1 MFYMLDGYL
10 KNKYYDTLSPLSPC
24 LREAELFRL
33 TVEEMPLEIRKG
45 DEFAG
50 WYGFADE
57 YAPVTEAVRE
67 FPRVPGISP
76 EKEALRLD
84 MAREVQTEVAFSA
97 AHTCIDYGK
106 VLQEGLAGYRQKVER
121 ALAASP
127 ENEMLRAME
136 LSLRAACR
144 YGERFAALAAEKAA
158 AETDAAEKMRLA
170 EIAKGLSRVP
180 QYGAETFRQA
190 VQSVWL
196 MHSLIPMAERSWASI
211 SLGRM
216 DQYLYPFYRTHLQHG
231 GTREEAK
238 AILKHLF
245 LLLDSYGDG
254 ACAMNIGGM
263 DAQGREK
270 LNELSFLLL
279 EVEKEMAL
287 RAPIFVL
294 RVSENTPDAVLDS
307 LIDFDLFKIGQPTF
321 YSEENC
327 RKAVMH
333 RGISEAEAAG
343 FSCNSCMGLILAGQE
358 FADMWGVKF
367 NAHLP
372 LELAVS
378 GAPFHGKLPVNL
390 PKCDPVTDFESLLRG
405 YGHYFRALAALC
417 GELSLAYAEEV
428 AANAPDPLLS
438 ALTEGC
444 IENRADRAVGAKYN
458 TVTVETM
465 GLTNTCDAL
474 MAIKQLVFE
483 EKRYALGEM
492 IAAAKA
498 DYAGYEALRQD
509 ILRCR
514 KYGENDGEMNDLV
527 RRVTEIAAEACRGQK
542 NGNRMYLPSLHTIDA
557 NVWYGMS
564 LPATLDGRK
573 GGEPVGK
580 NADPSF
586 LLQKT
591 EHTSVIQSAAAV
603 VQTEFSGGQPIDL
616 YFDKA
621 WFAEKSTRDKIRAL
635 VRTYFRLGG
644 LQLQVNSVDLELLKK
659 AHPDPEKY
667 PHVIIRKGGYSVRF
681 SELGKEAREEF
692 MAVMSRY

>member
-1 MFYMLDGYL
+1 MFYTLDGYL
-10 KNKYYDTLSPLSPC
+10 KNKYFDILAPLSPC

-50 WYGFADE
+50 WYGFAEDH
-57 YAPVTEAVRE
+57 APVAEDVRE

-76 EKEALRLD
+76 ENEALRQSL
-84 MAREVQTEVAFSA
+84 ANKVQTEVAFSS

-106 VLQEGLAGYRQKVER
+106 ILQNGLAGYMHRVTE
-121 ALAASP
+121 ALDESP
-127 ENEMLRAME
+127 ENEMLRAMAV
-136 LSLRAACR
+136 SLQAACR
-144 YGERFAALAAEKAA
+144 YGERYASLAAEKAA
-158 AETDAAEKMRLA
+158 AETDAAEKKRLA
-170 EIAKGLSRVP
+170 EMAKGLSRVP
-180 QYGAETFRQA
+180 KYGAENFRQA
-190 VQSVWL
+190 VQSIWL
-196 MHSLIPMAERSWASI
+196 MHTLVPMAERSWASI
-211 SLGRM
+211 SLGRL
-216 DQYLYPFYRTHLQHG
+216 DQYLFPFYKRHIDNG

-238 AILKHLF
+238 VILKHLF

-263 DAQGREK
+263 DARGCEE

-287 RAPIFVL
+287 RAPIFAL

-327 RKAVMH
+327 RKAVMG
-333 RGISEAEAAG
+333 RGISEADAAG

-367 NAHLP
+367 NTHLP
-372 LELAVS
+372 LELAIS
-378 GAPFHGKLPVNL
+378 GAPFHGKLPVDF
-390 PKCDPVTDFESLLRG
+390 PKCDPVTDFASLLRG
-405 YGHYFRALAALC
+405 YEHYFRALASLC
-417 GELSLAYAEEV
+417 GKLSLAYAEDV

-444 IENRADRAVGAKYN
+444 VENRADRAVGAKYN

-474 MAIKQLVFE
+474 MAIKQLVFT
-483 EKRYALGEM
+483 EKRYTLEEM
-492 IAAAKA
+492 VSAAKA
-498 DYAGYEALRQD
+498 DYVGYEPLRQD
-509 ILRCR
+509 ILRCK
-514 KYGENDGEMNDLV
+514 KYGENDGEMNALV
-527 RRVTEIAAEACRGQK
+527 RRVSLIAAAACREQK

-557 NVWYGMS
+557 NVWYGMT

-573 GGEPVGK
+573 AGDPVGK

-603 VQTEFSGGQPIDL
+603 AQTEFSGGQPIDL

-621 WFAEKSTRDKIRAL
+621 WFAEKTTRDKIRAL

-659 AHPDPEKY
+659 AHPEPEKY